1 MYGIT
6 PSYFSLSYSSCNCF
20 TEDCILTALPREHI
34 ILCAIQS
41 KDAFFFKLLSVS
53 CALSSTTGQSY
64 IEDSYGLHTGANF
77 IAAIE
82 DSDDER
88 FMKFAE
94 VKIGFRPLL
103 ELIYYA
109 QIWGNS
115 ASGNSCFA
123 RQSFDCSLAV
133 VCDGVHGETNSIL
146 RLWPQFMKEANT
158 ISSTLNF
165 SNKLMST
172 RCKVTYF
179 LFPRLLYFVIIS
191 APVASKFFKHKVLEQ
206 CRVFSSS
213 IRNIFIWLQ
222 IYRSFVFVDRTY
234 L

>member
-1 MYGIT
+1 M
-6 PSYFSLSYSSCNCF
+6 L
-20 TEDCILTALPREHI
+20 
-34 ILCAIQS
+34 
-41 KDAFFFKLLSVS
+41 FFFKLLSVS

-94 VKIGFRPLL
+94 VKLVFVHCWNWSIMHRFEGTA
-103 ELIYYA
+103 EVE
-109 QIWGNS
+109 
-115 ASGNSCFA
+115 NSCFA
-123 RQSFDCSLAV
+123 RRSFDCSLAV

-191 APVASKFFKHKVLEQ
+191 APVASKFFKYKVLEQ